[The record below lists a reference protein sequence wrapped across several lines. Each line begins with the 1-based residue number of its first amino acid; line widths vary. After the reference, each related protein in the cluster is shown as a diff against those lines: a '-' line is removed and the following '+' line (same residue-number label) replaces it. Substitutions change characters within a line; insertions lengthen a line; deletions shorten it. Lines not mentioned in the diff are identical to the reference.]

1 MERKGIDISKHN
13 GSSVDFNKLKS
24 DGIEFVIIRAGYGR
38 FTSQEDVEFENNYA
52 KAKAAGMPVGAYW
65 YSYATS
71 VGGAVAEANACIEVI
86 KGKQFEYPIYF
97 DLEDPSQSGLG
108 KATLSDMVVAFCET
122 LEAAGYFVGLY
133 ANLNWLNNYL
143 DYSKIKNYSIWLA
156 QWSSKPTYK
165 NTFDMWQYTSDGTTS
180 GTPGRTD
187 MNICYRDFPAE
198 IKAGKFNGF
207 NDSSVSEGSGS
218 VNSGT
223 NVKPS
228 DSGFNVGDKVKVKS
242 GSKSY
247 SGQSI
252 ASFVYDNVYT
262 IDELSGNRAV
272 LDKNGICTAFNTDDL
287 VLASSATKNPVSNTS
302 NEGIN
307 VGDVVKVNSGA
318 KTYDGEGLADFV
330 YTRNHVVSEKS
341 GDRVVI
347 TYDGVVVAAVH
358 SKDLT
363 KVGSTSTSSS
373 SSSSNIK
380 KGTKVKVK
388 SGATDYNGKSL
399 ASFVYTTTY
408 TVLEEPN
415 GDRVVIGLDG
425 VVTAAVSSKNL
436 TIVG

>member
-24 DGIEFVIIRAGYGR
+24 DGIEFVIIRAGYGK

-71 VGGAVAEANACIEVI
+71 VDGAVAEANACIEVI

-198 IKAGKFNGF
+198 IKAGEFNGF
-207 NDSSVSEGSGS
+207 GQSTETPSTPAYKPVTDEIVNAVIRGSYGNGDARKQKLESEGYNYSEVQAA
-218 VNSGT
+218 VNA
-223 NVKPS
+223 KL
-228 DSGFNVGDKVKVKS
+228 
-242 GSKSY
+242 Y
-247 SGQSI
+247 
-252 ASFVYDNVYT
+252 
-262 IDELSGNRAV
+262 
-272 LDKNGICTAFNTDDL
+272 
-287 VLASSATKNPVSNTS
+287 TS
-302 NEGIN
+302 NKKEVTDTVVN
-307 VGDVVKVNSGA
+307 DVIAGKYGNGGTRRQKLEA
-318 KTYDGEGLADFV
+318 AGYDYEEV
-330 YTRNHVVSEKS
+330 Q
-341 GDRVVI
+341 
-347 TYDGVVVAAVH
+347 AAVNA
-358 SKDLT
+358 KL
-363 KVGSTSTSSS
+363 GTSS
-373 SSSSNIK
+373 NK
-380 KGTKVKVK
+380 KSVTDAIVNAVIRGDYGNGTERKQKLEAA
-388 SGATDYNGKSL
+388 GYDYDEVQS
-399 ASFVYTTTY
+399 
-408 TVLEEPN
+408 
-415 GDRVVIGLDG
+415 
-425 VVTAAVSSKNL
+425 AVNKKL
-436 TIVG
+436 G